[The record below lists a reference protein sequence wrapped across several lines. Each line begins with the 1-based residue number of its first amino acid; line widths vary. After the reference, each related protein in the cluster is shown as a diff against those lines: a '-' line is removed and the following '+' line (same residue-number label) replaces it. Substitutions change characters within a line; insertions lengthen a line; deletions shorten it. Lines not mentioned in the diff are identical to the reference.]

1 MAAEGPLMLG
11 NRIIINIH
19 VPKTAGS
26 TFGHMMR
33 NVCRSLG
40 RVDLYANIHL
50 GLGLQPEE
58 QHDAALVRHLT
69 AYLAQLPP
77 DRPAVL
83 TGHFRLSDIIPVI
96 APLGDRIGLVTFL
109 RDPVDRCISDYN
121 YCLTDKHPGHETFR
135 RQFPTL
141 ADFLDNPASVNKH
154 MTHLRPHAGA
164 SVEETAAYLRD
175 RFVFIGQT
183 ERFDRDFAR
192 LCGMLGLPEVPPLRV
207 NVGPERG
214 ESGEIDSA
222 MKARIAEAAA
232 MDIALCRAV
241 ITGSEAGLGA
251 GCVHVQD
258 MRDDTIRSSD
268 QFTRSI

>member
-1 MAAEGPLMLG
+1 MAVEGPLMLG

-26 TFGHMMR
+26 TFGHLMR
-33 NVCRSLG
+33 NVCRSIG

-50 GLGLQPEE
+50 GLGVQPDE
-58 QHDAALVRHLT
+58 QYDAALVRHLT
-69 AYLAQLPP
+69 LYLAQLPP
-77 DRPAVL
+77 DRPAIL
-83 TGHFRLSDIIPVI
+83 TGHFSLSDIIPVI

-121 YCLTDKHPGHETFR
+121 YCLTDKHPGHESFR

-141 ADFLDNPASVNKH
+141 ADFLVNPASVNKH

-164 SVEETAAYLRD
+164 TVEETAAYLRD
-175 RFVFIGQT
+175 RFLFIGQT
-183 ERFDRDFAR
+183 ARFDQDFAR
-192 LCGMLGLPEVPPLRV
+192 LCGTLGLPKVPPLRV

-222 MKARIAEAAA
+222 MRARVAAA
-232 MDIALCRAV
+232 VAADIALCRAV
-241 ITGSEAGLGA
+241 TARIDAGA
-251 GCVHVQD
+251 GVDCGSVRHMTEDV
-258 MRDDTIRSSD
+258 IKPSD
-268 QFTRSI
+268 QFTRST